1 METKFSAGLSKDAAE
16 AVIDC
21 LRKLGLKPGDEVNIF
36 AIGAPLV
43 DMGFD
48 PEAIIDGLYTLEAQK
63 VIRLVSGNQVSLL
76 KPL

>member
-1 METKFSAGLSKDAAE
+1 MDAAE

-63 VIRLVSGNQVSLL
+63 VIRLVYGNQISLL